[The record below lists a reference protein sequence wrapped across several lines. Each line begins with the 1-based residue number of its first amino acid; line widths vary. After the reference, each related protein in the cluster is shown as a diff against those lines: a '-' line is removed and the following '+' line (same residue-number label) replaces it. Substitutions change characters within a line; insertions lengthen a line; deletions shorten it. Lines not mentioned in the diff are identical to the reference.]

1 MDFPPPWYLAAIG
14 NKHDLNKKFSVVIP
28 SFPQTSSKETRLSY
42 PFLRA
47 IGGGGVICANH

>member
-47 IGGGGVICANH
+47 IGGGG